1 MLVPPEKTIYVSN
14 SFLCPLVSPSK
25 ARNKHF
31 SEGSGQEKN
40 LLINPSQEV
49 L

>member
-31 SEGSGQEKN
+31 QKGQDKKKT
-40 LLINPSQEV
+40 S
-49 L
+49 